1 MQNIYD
7 YTISHHVAQ
16 ISQYRA
22 NRVLPD
28 SPELAVTSTAGR
40 ILSLRVH
47 RNIIFFDLHEDG
59 QFVQCAIRRSAA
71 PVAFEYFEGNISRG
85 NIVWISGTWG
95 TTSSGEV
102 TLFVDDIHLVSANLE
117 MIGDLQEGFNN
128 TGRDLREL
136 DLMLNPQVTQRF
148 MQRSRII
155 RAIREQLNGL
165 DYMEVETP
173 VIQTVASGSQATPF
187 TTHVHA
193 TDTQAVLRIAPETY
207 LVRLLAG
214 GLSRI
219 FEIGHSFRNEGIS
232 PRHNPEFCMI
242 EFYETFSNMNQTI
255 ELTQEMLQNCMR
267 VVHSDISQ
275 VPYGEHVLNFSEFG
289 RYTVAQALVHFL
301 GWTETDAF
309 NQEYL
314 RNYLATHNITNTMP
328 SENVAWLQY
337 MVFDNFVEHLLIQPT
352 FITDLPIEASP
363 LAYSRD
369 GQTTRRFEM
378 FCAGRE
384 LANGFE
390 QVLSYDEQVTRFD
403 FQATIAGRDNAMEAD
418 LQYLNTLRYG
428 LPSLSGCGIGIDR
441 LIMLATNTQ
450 HIRDVILYPL

>member
-1 MQNIYD
+1 MNIYD

-16 ISQYRA
+16 ISHYRA
-22 NRVLPD
+22 NRVLP
-28 SPELAVTSTAGR
+28 EFEHTSSAGR

-47 RNIIFFDLHEDG
+47 RNMIFFDLHEDG
-59 QFVQCAIRRSAA
+59 QFIQCGIRRSTAA
-71 PVAFEYFEGNISRG
+71 EAFAYFEANISRG
-85 NIVWISGTWG
+85 NIVWLTGTWG

-102 TLFVDDIHLVSANLE
+102 TLFVNDMHLVSANLE
-117 MIGDLQEGFNN
+117 MINDLQDGFNN

-136 DLMLNPQVTQRF
+136 DLMLNPHVTARF

-155 RAIREQLNGL
+155 RSIRDQLHAL

-173 VIQTVASGSQATPF
+173 VIQSVASGSQATPF
-187 TTHVHA
+187 TTYVEA
-193 TDTQAVLRIAPETY
+193 TNSQAVLRIAPETY

-255 ELTQEMLQNCMR
+255 AQTEAMLQAVMR

-275 VPYGEHVLNFSEFG
+275 VPYGEYVLDFTSFARFS
-289 RYTVAQALVHFL
+289 VAESLVHYM
-301 GWTETDAF
+301 GWSQEQAF
-309 NQEYL
+309 SQEYL
-314 RNYLATHNITNTMP
+314 QHYLSQHRIHNTMP

-337 MVFDNFVEHLLIQPT
+337 LVFDNFVEHQLIQPT

-390 QVLSYDEQVTRFD
+390 QVLSYDEQVQRFD

-441 LIMLATNTQ
+441 LVMLATNTQ